1 MTLAVFLIVFLVL
14 YSGMH
19 AYFLFSARSAFTFGL
34 PTLSFLTVIFA
45 LMVVMPIMTRAFERS
60 GHDDIALWAGYTG
73 YIWMAFLF
81 FFLTISI
88 LIDFVRLSLYLVKI
102 FANYTIYEPDFLRYA
117 RFLVPCVLSAAIV
130 CYGFYEALT
139 IRAEKITIYSDKV
152 PPRIGGFKIL
162 QISDVHVGLIVRGTR
177 LEKIVEAVKKESPHI
192 LVSTGDLVDSTADGL
207 EDAAEIFRGI
217 QAPYGKYAVTGNH
230 EFYAGIDKSLRFTE
244 KAGFR
249 VLRGDI
255 ADAGGIV
262 IAGVDDH
269 LRINDSDS
277 KTSEKQLLNRIEKSK
292 YRILLKHRPETD
304 MQSVGLYELQLSGH
318 AHKGQIYPFSLLV
331 RFMYPML
338 AGLYDVGDGSIV
350 YVSRGSGTW
359 GPPIRFLA
367 PPEITVI
374 ELHHRTR

>member
-1 MTLAVFLIVFLVL
+1 MIAMPVL
-14 YSGMH
+14 TRFFEKSG
-19 AYFLFSARSAFTFGL
+19 FDD
-34 PTLSFLTVIFA
+34 LSFW
-45 LMVVMPIMTRAFERS
+45 S
-60 GHDDIALWAGYTG
+60 GYIGYT
-73 YIWMAFLF
+73 WMAFLF
-81 FFLTISI
+81 FFFSVSVVVDII
-88 LIDFVRLSLYLVKI
+88 RLCIRIMSTVFHSKI
-102 FANYTIYEPDFLRYA
+102 HIPECFRYA
-117 RFLVPCVLSAAIV
+117 RILVPCVLSAAIV

-139 IRAEKITIYSDKV
+139 IRTEKITIYSDRVPSGTEGIKV
-152 PPRIGGFKIL
+152 L
-162 QISDVHVGLIVRGTR
+162 QISDVHVGLIVRGKR
-177 LEKIVEAVKKESPHI
+177 LQKIVDAIKKESPHI

-207 EDAAEIFRGI
+207 EDAAEIFRSI
-217 QAPYGKYAVTGNH
+217 QVPYGKYAVTGNH

-269 LRINDSDS
+269 LRINDSDLR
-277 KTSEKQLLNRIEKSK
+277 TSEKKLLNRIEKGK
-292 YRILLKHRPETD
+292 YIILLKHRPETD
-304 MQSVGLYELQLSGH
+304 RQSVGLYDLQLSGH

-338 AGLYDVGDGSIV
+338 AGLYDVGDGSMV

-374 ELHHRTR
+374 ELRHKTR